1 MDCVETLMELVE
13 FRLWPLATFR
23 QDAEYG
29 RHLAIADTARFAA
42 GLTRSQMMLWTA
54 PTLRHQSAK
63 GWLR

>member
-1 MDCVETLMELVE
+1 MELVE

-42 GLTRSQMMLWTA
+42 GLTRSQMTQ
-54 PTLRHQSAK
+54 LRHPARVSALSAPSILAHD
-63 GWLR
+63 WRR